1 MEHAVGEVCTLCSG
15 LPDCCWG
22 SGPGRGTWGQR
33 QKGIHI
39 VLGGVLQ
46 AMVCVCVCL
55 HLLVIG
61 RGRERGGECPILA
74 LMK

>member
-22 SGPGRGTWGQR
+22 EWSGKRDMGAEAEG
-33 QKGIHI
+33 GIHI

-46 AMVCVCVCL
+46 AMVCVCVFAPP
-55 HLLVIG
+55 G
-61 RGRERGGECPILA
+61 DW
-74 LMK
+74 